1 MKPPRD
7 PAFAAALLVA
17 LALAPAAASAA
28 PSPAAASGAAAIEAL
43 IDDEIGR
50 CLDLRENDPAG
61 AIAVAEAVLARP
73 DLPPE
78 QEVIAQTCLGAAAAH
93 AGPPERATAAAAR
106 VERLLLE
113 GEYSPEFRLR
123 ALSQAGGILHQVGQL
138 HGALD
143 LYIRAY
149 QAAQAGDLP
158 AAQVMVLNNIGSIHS
173 SELEAPEVALTY
185 YQQAEAIERSLERPG
200 PVLAYNQAENLIRLG
215 RRAEALPYLERAAE
229 RARAH
234 DHQVALLRVQALL
247 AALGPEPA
255 APDARL
261 ARLRELA
268 QTQEALP
275 DAGGH
280 ARTLSLMAELQ
291 LGAGH
296 AGAAL
301 DLARDAERH
310 AAGHPGARDEQQRSL
325 RLQIDAHRAL
335 GDYRAAL
342 DAAERMIDVERDAL
356 RMQNIRGLAELQA
369 RMEDA
374 QQAQAFDALRVQ
386 EEAQARV
393 LAQTRLLR
401 NVAIASLALLVLA
414 SAGLALY
421 QRRVQRRLRTLGA
434 TDALTGLLNRG
445 AAADRLRAMPPRTGD
460 LEDRRNVLFLIDVDD
475 FKRRNDLHGH
485 AAGDALL
492 VELAARLREICR
504 PEDVVARWGGEEF
517 LVACAGLDL
526 DQASAV
532 AERLRQGVS
541 EPPFRI
547 GAPEPV
553 HLSISIGFACWPF
566 FGLTRR
572 QDREVWQ
579 EAVMLAD
586 RALYASKHAGRD
598 AWTGLWGVAGHPC
611 AIAKVLEDPGGQAVA
626 GCVAIAASRPPAV
639 WTPLT

>member
-1 MKPPRD
+1 MKPLRH
-7 PAFAAALLVA
+7 PALAAALLAA
-17 LALAPAAASAA
+17 LALAPPAAPAA
-28 PSPAAASGAAAIEAL
+28 PSPPSGTAAIEAL

-50 CLDLRENDPAG
+50 CLDLRESDPSG
-61 AIAVAEAVLARP
+61 AIAVAETVLARP
-73 DLPPE
+73 GLPPE

-93 AGPPERATAAAAR
+93 AGPPERAAAAAAR

-173 SELEAPEVALTY
+173 SELEAPEIALTY
-185 YQQAEAIERSLERPG
+185 YQQAEAIERSLEHPG

-215 RRAEALPYLERAAE
+215 RRAEALPYLERAAG
-229 RARAH
+229 RAREH
-234 DHQVALLRVQALL
+234 DHEVALLRVQALL
-247 AALGPEPA
+247 AALGPEPS
-255 APDARL
+255 APADRL

-268 QTQEALP
+268 QAQEALP

-280 ARTLSLMAELQ
+280 ARTLSLMAGIRLD
-291 LGAGH
+291 AGE
-296 AGAAL
+296 AAAAL
-301 DLARDAERH
+301 GLAQDAERR
-310 AAGHPGARDEQQRSL
+310 AAGHPGARDEQQRAL
-325 RLQIDAHRAL
+325 RLQIDAQRAL

-342 DAAERMIDVERDAL
+342 DTAERMIGVERDAL

-374 QQAQAFDALRVQ
+374 QQAQALEALRLQ

-445 AAADRLRAMPPRTGD
+445 AAADRLRAMPPRSGD

-504 PEDVVARWGGEEF
+504 PGDIVARWGGEEF
-517 LVACAGLDL
+517 LVACPGLDL

-541 EPPFRI
+541 QPPFRI

-553 HLSISIGFACWPF
+553 RLSISLGFACWPF

-586 RALYASKHAGRD
+586 RALYASKHGGRD
-598 AWTGLWGVAGHPC
+598 AWTGLWGVAGRAC
-611 AIAKVLEDPGGQAVA
+611 TIAKVLEDPAGQAA
-626 GCVAIAASRPPAV
+626 GGCVAIATSRPPAI
-639 WTPLT
+639 WTPQT